1 MTNLEIITSCLP
13 QINPAS
19 LQYDDWLK
27 IGAAIKHEGGSVDLW
42 DTWSRQDSRYRPG
55 DCTTRW
61 NNLDKGFSPVTV
73 ATVVKLCRDAGGTPP
88 HDDSAPAVYSALA
101 FDQPVSDPGQ
111 VVRKEW
117 LEIQKCPLESDRSPC
132 EQLAEYLRV
141 LFQPEEHVG
150 YVTNAYQSKPDQ
162 NGTRSWIP
170 KDSGIFSRTVSDMLS
185 ALNANPDDLGAVI
198 GDWPKECGAWIRFN
212 PLDGQGASDRNVTSY
227 RYALVES
234 DESNLDEQYSII
246 RNLELPVAALVFSG
260 KKSLHAICRIEA
272 SDYREYQKRVDFLYE
287 ICKKNGLPIDRKNR
301 NPSRLSRLPGVTR
314 GDKVQSL
321 IATDIG
327 KSSWA
332 EWEDFIASQ
341 NDTLPDISNLADIWA
356 DPPPLADELISGV
369 LRTGHKMLI
378 SGPSKAGKSF
388 LLMELS
394 VSIATG
400 SDWLGLPCRKG
411 RVLYVNLEI
420 DHASFIHRLKE
431 IYAARKF
438 ESRGIENIDVWDL
451 RGSSCPMNELA
462 PKLIRRSLK
471 KRYSAVI
478 IDPLYKVLIGDENS
492 AEQMAKFFN
501 QFDKICRELKCSTI
515 MVHHHSKGLQ
525 GQKYAQDR
533 GSGSGVFARDPD
545 ALLDL
550 TPLVID
556 DDRRQAIRDIFTC
569 NGVIRLMTSYQIDF
583 REDLSEDDLVT
594 PKILLPYARKKMGD
608 TKVDKVIKD
617 MDTMGSKA
625 SGWRMEGILREFPE
639 FPKRNIFFYYPLHI
653 ADQWELLTDAPI
665 EGQLPVKKKPPK
677 QEKKQSRSERKQQE
691 IMLAYDTL
699 SYPDKEVT
707 LRALAEHMQLTPSTV
722 QKFFKRYVSLPLQLE
737 GDKIIRRP
745 YPH

>member
-1 MTNLEIITSCLP
+1 MTNLEIITACLQ
-13 QINPAS
+13 QITPAS

-27 IGAAIKHEGGSVDLW
+27 VGAAVKHEGGTVEIW
-42 DTWSRQDSRYRPG
+42 DNWSRQDSRYRPG
-55 DCTTRW
+55 DCTSRW

-73 ATVVKLCRDAGGTPP
+73 ATIVKLCRDAGGTPP
-88 HDDSAPAVYSALA
+88 HDDAPQAFSAIA
-101 FDQPVSDPGQ
+101 FDQTVPDPGK

-117 LEIQKCPLESDRSPC
+117 LEIEKCPLRSELSPC

-150 YVTNAYQSKPDQ
+150 YVTHAYQSQPDQ
-162 NGTRSWIP
+162 NGARAWVP
-170 KDSGIFSRTVSDMLS
+170 KDSGIWSRTAGELLTS
-185 ALNANPDDLGAVI
+185 LNANPADLGAVI

-212 PLDGQGASDRNVTSY
+212 PLDGQGASDRNVTAY

-246 RNLELPVAALVFSG
+246 RKLELPVAALVYSG

-272 SDYREYQKRVDFLYE
+272 SDYKEFQKRVDFLYE
-287 ICKKNGLPIDRKNR
+287 VCKKNGLPIDRKNR

-314 GDKVQSL
+314 GDKIQSL

-327 KSSWA
+327 KSSWQ

-341 NDTLPDISNLADIWA
+341 NDTLPDITSLADIWQN
-356 DPPPLADELISGV
+356 PPPLADELIEGV
-369 LRTGHKMLI
+369 LRKGHKLLL

-388 LLMELS
+388 LLMELAC
-394 VSIATG
+394 SIASGT
-400 SDWLGLPCRKG
+400 DWLGLHCRQG

-431 IYAARKF
+431 IYIARKMT
-438 ESRGIENIDVWDL
+438 SQGIENLDIWDL

-471 KRYSAVI
+471 KQYSAVI
-478 IDPLYKVLIGDENS
+478 IDPIYKVLIGDENS

-525 GQKYAQDR
+525 GNKFAQDR

-569 NGVIRLMTSYQIDF
+569 NGVIRLMRQYQVDYLA
-583 REDLSEDDLVT
+583 DLTEDDLVT
-594 PKILLPYARKKMGD
+594 PKILLPYARRKMGD
-608 TKVDKVIKD
+608 NKVDAVIKS
-617 MDTMGSKA
+617 MDEMGSKA
-625 SGWRMEGILREFPE
+625 TGWRMEGILREFPE
-639 FPKRNIFFYYPLHI
+639 FSKRNLFFYYPLHI
-653 ADQWELLTDAPI
+653 ADQWDLLTDALV
-665 EGQLPVKKKPPK
+665 EGQIPTR
-677 QEKKQSRSERKQQE
+677 KKQKSEPQREKPGKQQE
-691 IMLAYDTL
+691 IMMAYDTL

-707 LRALAEHMQLTPSTV
+707 VRDLADKLGVRPETV
-722 QKFFKRYVSLPLQLE
+722 LKYPRRFPSLPITIE
-737 GDKIIRRP
+737 GNRVIRRP
-745 YPH
+745 NPR